1 VTTLEDHREAPWNPL
16 GQAMIPSSDF
26 DGEFILANDR
36 DRIPLTYT
44 VEAAKR

>member
-1 VTTLEDHREAPWNPL
+1 MEPVGAGDDTSP
-16 GQAMIPSSDF
+16 DF

>member
-1 VTTLEDHREAPWNPL
+1 MEPV
-16 GQAMIPSSDF
+16 GQAMIPSPDF

-44 VEAAKR
+44 VEAVKR